1 MSQLPSLL
9 AFLLAAGVHTAANAQ
24 DARPEGQEAGLA
36 ILDGVNQ
43 ARASGYVCGGEAY
56 PPAPPLRWNPQLAAA
71 AQEHSAD
78 MASRGKLDHVSS
90 DGGTVRERSQRA
102 GYYWTRIGENIAYG
116 QWTPQEALATW
127 LASPPHCANIMDRAF
142 TEMGAAFSRAPQE
155 RSGVIYWAQVL
166 GRPR

>member
-9 AFLLAAGVHTAANAQ
+9 AFLVAAANAQ
-24 DARPEGQEAGLA
+24 DARPEGQEAGLS

-43 ARASGYVCGGEAY
+43 ARASGYVCGGAAY
-56 PPAPPLRWNPQLAAA
+56 PPAPPLRWNQQLAAA

-78 MASRGKLDHVSS
+78 MASRGKLDHASS

-116 QWTPQEALATW
+116 QWTPQEVLATW
-127 LASPPHCANIMDRAF
+127 LASTAHCTNIMDREF
-142 TEMGAAFSRAPQE
+142 TEMGAAASRTQDG
-155 RSGVIYWAQVL
+155 RDGVIYWTQVL